1 MNDKE
6 VKAIVTVIGKDKKGI
21 IARVSGA
28 LAEAGANV
36 EDISQTVMQGYF
48 MMMMLVDISGAEKI
62 RDVRRAR
69 ISLVTEFCECDAGD
83 LFDGKQGAAF
93 GGEYMRP
100 YEWAIEKEAAL
111 CNQYKHAATE

>member
-62 RDVRRAR
+62 RDLGDSLDALGEEIGVKIR
-69 ISLVTEFCECDAGD
+69 IQHEDIFNT
-83 LFDGKQGAAF
+83 
-93 GGEYMRP
+93 MHR
-100 YEWAIEKEAAL
+100 I
-111 CNQYKHAATE
+111 

>member
-36 EDISQTVMQGYF
+36 VDISQTVMQGYF

-62 RDVRRAR
+62 RDLGDSLDALGEEIGVKIR
-69 ISLVTEFCECDAGD
+69 IQHEDIFNA
-83 LFDGKQGAAF
+83 
-93 GGEYMRP
+93 MHR
-100 YEWAIEKEAAL
+100 I
-111 CNQYKHAATE
+111 

>member
-28 LAEAGANV
+28 LAETGANV

-62 RDVRRAR
+62 RDLGDSLDALGEEIGVKIR
-69 ISLVTEFCECDAGD
+69 IQHEDIFNA
-83 LFDGKQGAAF
+83 
-93 GGEYMRP
+93 MHR
-100 YEWAIEKEAAL
+100 I
-111 CNQYKHAATE
+111 

>member
-62 RDVRRAR
+62 RDLGDSLDSLGEEIGVKIR
-69 ISLVTEFCECDAGD
+69 IQHEDIFNA
-83 LFDGKQGAAF
+83 
-93 GGEYMRP
+93 MHR
-100 YEWAIEKEAAL
+100 I
-111 CNQYKHAATE
+111 